1 MFLNKAS
8 CLIVYLLFCFC
19 FFCCF
24 CFFFSF
30 FSVQFAGIT
39 SVGVS
44 TSVPT
49 IVKGSTLFSMW
60 VCGSVCGGVCVPDC
74 VWESVR
80 VSVCGS
86 VRASVCVDVCV
97 LLKSCQE
104 AANVTDVSQLIAAAA
119 SPNCFSAN
127 IIRPPKTRPYS
138 SPRRQSHEFLMS
150 RCSRSSSSSSC
161 RPHGRRQGQS
171 QRQRETWLDLTRCD
185 LTRLDFDMLQSA
197 RKHWHLLHSP
207 AQPRP
212 PAHTAPSPHSGPQSE
227 VKCRA
232 SKWLAPNEFSIKFN
246 WIFI

>member
-19 FFCCF
+19 CCF
-24 CFFFSF
+24 FFFSF
-30 FSVQFAGIT
+30 FSLQFAGIT

-49 IVKGSTLFSMW
+49 IVKGSILFSMW
-60 VCGSVCGGVCVPDC
+60 VNVGVYVEECVCRTVCGSVWESVRASVCG
-74 VWESVR
+74 SVR
-80 VSVCGS
+80 VSVCI
-86 VRASVCVDVCV
+86 

-150 RCSRSSSSSSC
+150 RCSRSSSSC

-171 QRQRETWLDLTRCD
+171 QRQRETWLDLT
-185 LTRLDFDMLQSA
+185 LTCCNRHASIDIYCIPWL
-197 RKHWHLLHSP
+197 SP
-207 AQPRP
+207 APCP
-212 PAHTAPSPHSGPQSE
+212 HCTFPSLWPTERS
-227 VKCRA
+227 
-232 SKWLAPNEFSIKFN
+232 
-246 WIFI
+246 